1 MFEKSIVST
10 DPCDIPST
18 YQKSS
23 ASAGIKPPDLWIHHD
38 QMELKHMDKSLHSS
52 ASKSTILILSHVFK

>member
-1 MFEKSIVST
+1 MTNVGNGVA
-10 DPCDIPST
+10 CVGST

-38 QMELKHMDKSLHSS
+38 QMELKHMDKSIHSS
-52 ASKSTILILSHVFK
+52 AGN